1 MINICTIIDKIQE
14 YGSQIGT
21 KNYRRKTEHVYHRKT
36 KNRTR
41 LPTQVS
47 VLSGK
52 VSEKKFVNTF
62 NIHEMKTVE
71 RQRKNIIQ

>member
-21 KNYRRKTEHVYHRKT
+21 KNYPKHRKT